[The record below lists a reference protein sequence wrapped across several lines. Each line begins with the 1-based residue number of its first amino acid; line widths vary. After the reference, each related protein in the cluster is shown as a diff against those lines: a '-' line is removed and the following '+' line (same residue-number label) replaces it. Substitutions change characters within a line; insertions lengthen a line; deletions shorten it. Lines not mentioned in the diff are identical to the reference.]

1 MKKIILTGG
10 GTSGHVTPNF
20 ALLPS
25 LKKDGYEVAYIGS
38 KNGIEKELVQK
49 EGLKYYPISSGKLRR
64 YLDLKNF
71 TDPFRVLT
79 GYFEARK
86 ILKKENP
93 KAVFSKGGF
102 VSVPVVVAA
111 KHLGIPCI
119 IHESDMT
126 PGLANKLCFP
136 SAKHICCSFPETMEY
151 LPKEKAVCSGSPI
164 RKELF
169 EGDREKAKAF
179 IGFEE
184 EKPVL
189 LIIGGSLGSV
199 FINNMVR
206 DSLDNLLKSF
216 NIIHICG
223 KNNLEPRLNTVKG
236 YRQYEYVSDELK
248 DFFAFA
254 DIIVSRAG
262 ANAICEILALKKPNI
277 LIPLS
282 AKASRGDQ
290 ILNARSY
297 KASGFSEVL
306 DEDDLDKTEFIN
318 TVKEVYE
325 NREKYINNMSKA
337 KQNDAIAV
345 IMDLINKL

>member
-1 MKKIILTGG
+1 
-10 GTSGHVTPNF
+10 
-20 ALLPS
+20 
-25 LKKDGYEVAYIGS
+25 
-38 KNGIEKELVQK
+38 
-49 EGLKYYPISSGKLRR
+49 
-64 YLDLKNF
+64 
-71 TDPFRVLT
+71 
-79 GYFEARK
+79 
-86 ILKKENP
+86 
-93 KAVFSKGGF
+93 
-102 VSVPVVVAA
+102 
-111 KHLGIPCI
+111 
-119 IHESDMT
+119 
-126 PGLANKLCFP
+126 
-136 SAKHICCSFPETMEY
+136 MEY

-262 ANAICEILALKKPNI
+262 ANSICEILALKKPNI